1 MPYLYKTAIDTS
13 RSGVPTMRSMV
24 LEYTED
30 KTCHYVDK
38 QYIPY
43 IIDIYN
49 SATWSNGLKV
59 INRIGYP
66 KNRKAINSILYLFQ
80 DINWKTTQMAVDTVK
95 EIYSKEPDFV
105 IEAIDNTI
113 FKHRDDE
120 MWVEGL
126 QWLKEKLNE

>member
-1 MPYLYKTAIDTS
+1 MDYYEYKKYVYWLGELIPENMQKKAMQQLY
-13 RSGVPTMRSMV
+13 
-24 LEYTED
+24 
-30 KTCHYVDK
+30 YVDE

-105 IEAIDNTI
+105 IEAIDYTI
-113 FKHRDDE
+113 SKHRNDE
-120 MWVEGL
+120 MWV
-126 QWLKEKLNE
+126 

>member
-1 MPYLYKTAIDTS
+1 MDYYEYKKYVYWLGELIPENMQKEAMQQLY
-13 RSGVPTMRSMV
+13 
-24 LEYTED
+24 
-30 KTCHYVDK
+30 YVDE

-59 INRIGYP
+59 IKKIGYP

-95 EIYSKEPDFV
+95 EIYSKEPAFV

-113 FKHRDDE
+113 SKHRDDE